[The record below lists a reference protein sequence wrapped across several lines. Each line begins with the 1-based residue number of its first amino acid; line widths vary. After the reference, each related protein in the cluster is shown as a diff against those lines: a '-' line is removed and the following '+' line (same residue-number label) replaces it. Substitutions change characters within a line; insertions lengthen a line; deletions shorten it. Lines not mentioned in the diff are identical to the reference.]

1 MTSANFYALYCNT
14 PITQGPVTNMKAQNE
29 IITKTPQFIPHIN
42 NIHKAKLGYDT
53 AIDTVLDK
61 FKRENY
67 TQENLPQISPTL
79 KELTDLANLSDSS
92 NLSES

>member
-1 MTSANFYALYCNT
+1 
-14 PITQGPVTNMKAQNE
+14 MKAQNE
-29 IITKTPQFIPHIN
+29 IITETPQIIPHIN
-42 NIHKAKLGYDT
+42 DIHKAKLGYDT